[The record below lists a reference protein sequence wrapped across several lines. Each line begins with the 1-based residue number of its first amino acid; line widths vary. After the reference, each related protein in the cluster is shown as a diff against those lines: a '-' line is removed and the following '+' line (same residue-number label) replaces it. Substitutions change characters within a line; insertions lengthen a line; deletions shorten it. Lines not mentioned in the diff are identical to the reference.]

1 MQVYTN
7 LSKIYRVWISLFIG
21 VIVGSIGSVVRIG
34 WEVLFPLSLQMPL
47 DSNAE
52 YILQLLCIDVS
63 LLSLKYVFSD
73 GYEWSVV
80 YLVWQ
85 FLFSIFFSLFYIL
98 FAEFWQKLKF
108 AHGIFYG
115 IMLWLCVY
123 VLFLPLC
130 GFVKIDSMFSYYVCS
145 FIESLLWIWI
155 IELTRRD
162 LRNRITHE
170 RDPF

>member
-52 YILQLLCIDVS
+52 YILQLLCIDLN

-123 VLFLPLC
+123 VLFLHLC